1 MNSNFINN
9 KEISIKCV
17 VVGDSNAGKSS
28 LLNRYIRDV
37 FDLHGGE
44 PTIGSSFFHKPII
57 EDGIKYRFDMWDTAG
72 QERYRSLMP
81 MYYRNSEIVFI
92 CFELSR
98 PDFMEQIRYWIS
110 ELNQHSNK
118 LNAEIVLVATKCD
131 LIPTAILEHN
141 IYLIKNKFTYSS
153 FYTSSKN
160 NINVSELFNVSFTK
174 IIKNRKKDLIL
185 ENNNKKANIIEV
197 FEVEEEQSNRCYNN
211 LYCII
216 S

>member
-110 ELNQHSNK
+110 ELNKRRNSFSSN
-118 LNAEIVLVATKCD
+118 
-131 LIPTAILEHN
+131 
-141 IYLIKNKFTYSS
+141 
-153 FYTSSKN
+153 
-160 NINVSELFNVSFTK
+160 
-174 IIKNRKKDLIL
+174 
-185 ENNNKKANIIEV
+185 
-197 FEVEEEQSNRCYNN
+197 
-211 LYCII
+211 
-216 S
+216 